1 MTTSNV
7 PVLLFVIPFVSALFA
22 VAGGWFFR
30 GSERWITLAA
40 MAATAG
46 VAVTALPR
54 VMTEGSLH
62 THMGGWA
69 PPIGIEVLLDPLSAV
84 MAVVVAVTA
93 FILAAGMGSQVA
105 QEMRGREAIFYAT
118 LLLLLSGLMGLVIT
132 NDLFNLFV
140 QIEVA
145 SLAAYALVASGGRG
159 APRAGLSYLI
169 IGTMGATLYL
179 MGAGFLYAGTG
190 TLNITDVA
198 QRLHMADPTL
208 VLVGGI
214 LMIGGLGTKMA
225 LFPLHVWMPAA
236 YSLSPTVSATFMA
249 PLVTKVSAYVLLRV
263 VFWVYGA
270 GSLVVED
277 ILLHL
282 VAWGGAAA
290 ALVGGVL
297 AFIQKD
303 FRRLLVYSSVGQ
315 MGIVALGIGLA
326 NTSGVTGAVLHIA
339 ADALMKGV
347 LFLAAG
353 IALLRFGV
361 RNVDELTRLRGRAPW
376 TAATMTV
383 ALLSLIGIPPLLG
396 FFGKWYVLT
405 GALIEG
411 RYALAAALMI
421 GSVAT
426 IGYSFRII
434 EKLYFTPVEVD
445 QAGPREG
452 SFGPVAA
459 CVVMTLLII
468 SLGLGNEW
476 LVRVLILPGLPGI
489 PGLGMAP

>member
-7 PVLLFVIPFVSALFA
+7 PILLFVIPFVSALFA

-93 FILAAGMGSQVA
+93 FIVVAGMGSQVA

-376 TAATMTV
+376 TAAAMTV

-411 RYALAAALMI
+411 RYALAAALMV
-421 GSVAT
+421 GSIAT

-434 EKLYFTPVEVD
+434 EKLYFTPVDVD
-445 QAGPREG
+445 EAGPREG
-452 SFGPVAA
+452 SFDAVAA

-468 SLGLGNEW
+468 GLGLGNEW